1 MHTTIWTNLKN
12 QVLSEK
18 VRYYRISLVK
28 KNENIMYHL
37 VYSEGSLTDQE
48 RWC

>member
-1 MHTTIWTNLKN
+1 MKKLDITGFHL
-12 QVLSEK
+12 L
-18 VRYYRISLVK
+18 